1 MMQPELRHY
10 FVKLSPYAEVGAAVC
25 GAINR
30 GLFCGEMSIKAI
42 CSSSGLALARA
53 FDVEKMLVA
62 GRSCGLFERRSELGW
77 APVKGRDFNDL
88 TLMLEAASLYRQE
101 VHEEQNTVEVVLTR
115 PPRPC
120 RLEEALDAAGY
131 ATAVFE
137 NTVDVFMSMA
147 ISAIERFAV
156 MTPFLDALGAKQLLE
171 LFRRVSTGVSKVLIV
186 RYMHGAPP
194 LPLVGIKDELR
205 ELNVRVFDY
214 WLPRP
219 GSDGYETFHAKVIL
233 KDSNAAY
240 VGSANMTE
248 TSFFYSMEMGLLVKG
263 QAARVVGRVVDEI
276 CRISRRDNTG

>member
-1 MMQPELRHY
+1 MMQPELRRY

-30 GLFCGEMSIKAI
+30 GLFSGEMSIKAI
-42 CSSSGLALARA
+42 CSSSGLAHARA

-62 GRSCGLFERRSELGW
+62 GQSCGLFERRSELGW
-77 APVKGRDFNDL
+77 APVKGRDFSDL

-120 RLEEALDAAGY
+120 KLEEALDAAGY
-131 ATAVFE
+131 ASAVFE

-156 MTPFLDALGAKQLLE
+156 MTPFLDAQGAKQLLE
-171 LFRRVSTGVSKVLIV
+171 LFRRVPTGVSKVLIV

-194 LPLVGIKDELR
+194 FPLAGIKDELR

-219 GSDGYETFHAKVIL
+219 GSNGYETFHAKVIL

-263 QAARVVGRVVDEI
+263 LAAGVVGRVVEEI
-276 CRISRRDNTG
+276 CKIARNN